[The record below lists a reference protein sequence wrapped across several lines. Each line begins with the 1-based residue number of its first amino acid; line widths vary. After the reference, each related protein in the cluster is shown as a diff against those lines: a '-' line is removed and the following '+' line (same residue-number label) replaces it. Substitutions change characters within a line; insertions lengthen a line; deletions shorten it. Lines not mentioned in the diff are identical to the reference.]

1 MVIFYCCLIVIV
13 FRTIVSVYG
22 KRGGQEPNAVRER
35 FSASGISRIFNET
48 SKKERQSLVEEWRKK
63 TMDSLLWYS
72 EIAMLHRPYVEHS
85 TWSRSQ
91 SRCQSFVS
99 IIAIIMRYFEF
110 TLHRQPG
117 MCLYQHHPGY
127 YLIVFV
133 WSHTHSTAQ
142 RTTTASAWT
151 VRKIKSRVP
160 CFIVLAQYTYSIF
173 RSIENKNRAQWAIYV
188 FNHLWMQ

>member
-1 MVIFYCCLIVIV
+1 MLFVSDFQQAALVV
-13 FRTIVSVYG
+13 FSMKLQKKKDRVWW
-22 KRGGQEPNAVRER
+22 R
-35 FSASGISRIFNET
+35 NE
-48 SKKERQSLVEEWRKK
+48 EKK

-85 TWSRSQ
+85 TCPSSQ